1 MFLSAKAQSRM
12 ENIVTLDVIIPSVRS
27 DSVALNKILQL
38 PHSDALRVTFCIVQ
52 DNPSD
57 IALPKAKIANAQV
70 LVVRNPT
77 NLGAPMSRNV
87 GIAATCSEW
96 ILFLDDDVEPQTDLL
111 FHYEEFICKHGS
123 VYMGAIGMTQFPP
136 PVNSFT
142 RGIRASD
149 ILTFFEIAG
158 WYSSLKWGITAN
170 VLINRGAIVRQR
182 FSSDYPKNGGGEDI
196 DFFLRCGVNGERNF
210 LCLPHARVQHGWWFA
225 GKRTYRRFFRWA
237 YGDSLLPKRFPRF
250 KFWNFPNIAEL
261 MLLWLVALPLCVYV
275 DSALAVLIPL
285 GILLGDAGVEYLK
298 QIIEKH
304 TWNPLVALEAAAIR
318 CANDFGRC
326 CGNLSR
332 RRIWF
337 IGERFDYFCDG
348 KHIKHERLWALL
360 KTAGYAVGFWLL
372 LRMLHL

>member
-1 MFLSAKAQSRM
+1 M

-27 DSVALNKILQL
+27 DNLALNRILRL
-38 PHSDALRVTFCIVQ
+38 PHSDALRVIFCIVK
-52 DNPSD
+52 DNHSD
-57 IALPKAKIANAQV
+57 VEVPKANIPNARV

-87 GIAATCSEW
+87 GMAATGSEW
-96 ILFLDDDVEPQTDLL
+96 ILFLDDDIEPQRDLL
-111 FHYEEFICKHGS
+111 FQYEEFIRQHGFS
-123 VYMGAIGMTQFPP
+123 YIGATGMTEFSPA
-136 PVNSFT
+136 VNSFT

-170 VLINRGAIVRQR
+170 VLINRKAIAWQR
-182 FSSDYPKNGGGEDI
+182 FSNDYPKNGGGEDI
-196 DFFLRCGVNGERNF
+196 DFFLRCRVNGARNF
-210 LCLPHARVQHGWWFA
+210 LCLPRAKVHHGWWFA
-225 GKRTYRRFFRWA
+225 GRRTYRRFSRWA

-250 KFWNFPNIAEL
+250 RFWNFPNIAEL
-261 MLLWLVALPLCVYV
+261 MLLWLVTLPLCVHV
-275 DSALAVLIPL
+275 DSSLGVLIPL
-285 GILLGDAGVEYLK
+285 GILLGDVGVEYLK

-304 TWNPLVALEAAAIR
+304 TWNPVVALEATVIR

-337 IGERFDYFCDG
+337 IGERFDYFRDR
-348 KHIKHERLWALL
+348 KHIKPERLWAFL
-360 KTAGYAVGFWLL
+360 KTVGYVIAFRLL
-372 LRMLHL
+372 LRVR